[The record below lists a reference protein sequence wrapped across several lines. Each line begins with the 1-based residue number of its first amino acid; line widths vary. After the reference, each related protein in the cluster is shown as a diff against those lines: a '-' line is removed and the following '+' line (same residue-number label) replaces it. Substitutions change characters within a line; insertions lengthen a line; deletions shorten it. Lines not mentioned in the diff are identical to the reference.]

1 VCGELE
7 GGAKVKSNELFRASG
22 IMALGTIISRITGFI
37 RGILIVSVLGTALLA
52 DTYNVAN
59 TMPNILY
66 NLLVGGALTAIFIP
80 QLVRSFDHE
89 DGGDGFASRLV
100 TTISLI
106 LFILVGIGVY
116 CAPALVRLYAPEF
129 FTPGFEVEKEIAIA
143 FTRYCLP
150 QIFFLGLFTMLGQV
164 ANARGS
170 FGPLMWA
177 PIANNIVGIALFG
190 GFLLFAPSVSLKTI
204 TSQQVQILGWGTT
217 LSVVV
222 QALVL
227 IPVVKRL
234 GVKLRPQWGLAGLGK
249 SFGLAGWTLIYVL
262 ISQLGYLVTVNVAT
276 SAAVRSA
283 QEGVVRGVGFTPYT
297 YAYFVMLLPYSII
310 TISIITAILPHLS
323 RLAVANNRAEVRVQL
338 LRAIKLVG
346 VITIPSSV
354 AFLFFGPLITQV
366 IFIGIPLEDS
376 RYIGYVLSALSFG
389 LVSFS
394 INLILIRGFNAFEDT
409 RTQVISILIINIIS
423 VALSYLFLHLLKNQW
438 VTIGLGAAF
447 SISYLAGLLITLRL
461 LKKHTGAIKIKD
473 FLGQHLRL
481 YGVAIGVMG
490 PLFALTQYIS
500 WVGVELSPL
509 TRAGELAVVMI
520 TALVGYL
527 FVAKAVGVEEISMVG
542 HLRDSVTRRTSNNS

>member
-1 VCGELE
+1 
-7 GGAKVKSNELFRASG
+7 
-22 IMALGTIISRITGFI
+22 MALGTIFSRITGFI
-37 RGILIVSVLGTALLA
+37 RGILIVAVLGTALLA

-89 DGGDGFASRLV
+89 DGGDSFASRLI

-106 LFILVGIGVY
+106 LLILVAIGVY
-116 CAPALVRLYAPEF
+116 FAPALVRLYAPEF
-129 FTPGFEVEKEIAIA
+129 FTSGFETEKEIAIA

-177 PIANNIVGIALFG
+177 PIANNLVGIALFG
-190 GFLLFAPSVSLKTI
+190 GFLILSSGVTVGTI
-204 TSQQVQILGWGTT
+204 SPTQIQILGWGTT

-227 IPVVKRL
+227 VPVIKHL
-234 GVKLRPQWGLAGLGK
+234 GIKLRPQWGLAGLGK

-283 QEGVVRGVGFTPYT
+283 QEGVARGVGYTPYT
-297 YAYFVMLLPYSII
+297 YAYFVMLLPYSIV

-323 RLAVANNRAEVRVQL
+323 RLAVGKNRDEVRAQL
-338 LRAIKLVG
+338 IRAIKLVG
-346 VITIPSSV
+346 VITIPSAV
-354 AFLFFGPLITQV
+354 AFLLFGPLITEV
-366 IFIGIPLEDS
+366 IFIGIPIEDS

-389 LVSFS
+389 LVAFS

-423 VALSYLFLHLLKNQW
+423 VALSYFFLYFLKNQW
-438 VTIGLGAAF
+438 VTIGLGVAF
-447 SISYLAGLLITLRL
+447 SVSYLIGLFITLSL
-461 LKKHTGAIKIKD
+461 LKKHTGRIKVTD
-473 FLGQHLRL
+473 FAGQHFRL
-481 YGVAIGVMG
+481 LGAAFAVMA
-490 PLFALTQYIS
+490 PLFALTQYIT
-500 WVGVELSPL
+500 WVGVKLSPMA
-509 TRAGELAVVMI
+509 RAGELAIVMVM
-520 TALVGYL
+520 AFFGYL
-527 FVAKAVGVEEISMVG
+527 IAGKAAGVEEISMIR
-542 HLRDSVTRRTSNNS
+542 HLRDSVVRRSTTSE

>member
-1 VCGELE
+1 M
-7 GGAKVKSNELFRASG
+7 KSNELFRASG

-37 RGILIVSVLGTALLA
+37 RGILIVAVLGTALLA

-80 QLVRSFDHE
+80 QLVRSFDQE
-89 DGGDGFASRLV
+89 DGGDGFASRLI

-106 LFILVGIGVY
+106 LMVLVVIGVY
-116 CAPALVRLYAPEF
+116 FAPALVRLYAPEF
-129 FTPGFEVEKEIAIA
+129 FTPGFESEKEIAVA

-177 PIANNIVGIALFG
+177 PIANNIVGIVLFG
-190 GFLLFAPSVSLKTI
+190 GFLFFSSDITVSTI
-204 TSQQVQILGWGTT
+204 TSTQILILGWGTT
-217 LSVVV
+217 ISVVV

-227 IPVVKRL
+227 IPVIKRL

-249 SFGLAGWTLIYVL
+249 SFGLAGWTLVYVL

-283 QEGVVRGVGFTPYT
+283 QEGVERGVGYTPYT
-297 YAYFVMLLPYSII
+297 FAYFVMLLPYSIV

-323 RLAVANNRAEVRVQL
+323 RLALAKNREEVRLQL
-338 LRAIKLVG
+338 IRAIKLVG
-346 VITIPSSV
+346 VITIPSAV

-366 IFIGIPLEDS
+366 IFIGVPIEDS

-389 LVSFS
+389 LVAFS

-409 RTQVISILIINIIS
+409 RTQVISILIINVIS
-423 VALSYLFLHLLKNQW
+423 VALSYLFLNILKNQW
-438 VTIGLGAAF
+438 VTIGLGVAF
-447 SISYLAGLLITLRL
+447 SISYIVGLLITLSL
-461 LKKHTGAIKIKD
+461 LKKHTGPIKIKD
-473 FLGQHLRL
+473 FIGQHLRL
-481 YGVAIGVMG
+481 IGASVAVMA
-490 PLFALTQYIS
+490 PLFGLTQYIA
-500 WVGVELSPL
+500 WVGVELTPL
-509 TRAGELAVVMI
+509 ARAGELAIVMVM
-520 TALVGYL
+520 AFFGYL
-527 FVAKAVGVEEISMVG
+527 IASKAAGVEEISMIR
-542 HLRDSVTRRTSNNS
+542 HLRDSVVRRSSNDG

>member
-1 VCGELE
+1 M
-7 GGAKVKSNELFRASG
+7 KSNELFRASG

-37 RGILIVSVLGTALLA
+37 RGILIVAVLGTALLA

-89 DGGDGFASRLV
+89 DGGDGFASRLI
-100 TTISLI
+100 TTISII
-106 LFILVGIGVY
+106 LFALVALGMFF
-116 CAPALVRLYAPEF
+116 APALVRLYAPEF
-129 FTPGFEVEKEIAIA
+129 FTSGFEVEKEIAIA

-170 FGPLMWA
+170 FAPLMWA

-190 GFLLFAPSVSLKTI
+190 SFLVFSPAVTI
-204 TSQQVQILGWGTT
+204 DKISALQVQILGWGTT

-227 IPVVKRL
+227 VPVIRKL
-234 GVKLRPQWGLAGLGK
+234 GIKLRPQWGISGLGK

-283 QEGVVRGVGFTPYT
+283 QDGITRGVGYTPYT
-297 YAYFVMLLPYSII
+297 YAYFVMLLPYSIV
-310 TISIITAILPHLS
+310 TISIITAILPHIS
-323 RLAVANNRAEVRVQL
+323 RLALEKKAAEVREQL
-338 LRAIKLVG
+338 IRAIKLVG
-346 VITIPSSV
+346 VITIPSAV
-354 AFLFFGPLITQV
+354 AFLLFGPLITSV
-366 IFIGIPLEDS
+366 IFVGIPLEDS

-389 LVSFS
+389 LVAFS

-409 RTQVISILIINIIS
+409 KTQVVSIFIINIVA
-423 VALSYLFLHLLKNQW
+423 VALSYVSLFIVRNQW
-438 VTIGLGAAF
+438 VTVGLGIAF
-447 SISYLAGLLITLRL
+447 SVSYLVGLLVTLSL
-461 LKKHTGAIKIKD
+461 LKKHTGVISLKD
-473 FLGQHLRL
+473 FGPQHLRL
-481 YGVAIGVMG
+481 FAAAFAVML
-490 PLFALTQYIS
+490 PLFALTQYLD
-500 WVGVELSPL
+500 WVGVELSKIARL
-509 TRAGELAVVMI
+509 GELAVVMGAAI
-520 TALVGYL
+520 VGYL
-527 FVAKAVGVEEISMVG
+527 LAGKAAGVEEITMIR
-542 HLRDSVTRRTSNNS
+542 HLKNSVMRRPAVEE

>member
-1 VCGELE
+1 MCAECE
-7 GGAKVKSNELFRASG
+7 GDETMKSNELFRASG

-37 RGILIVSVLGTALLA
+37 RGILIVAVLGTALLA
-52 DTYNVAN
+52 DTFNVAN

-89 DGGDGFASRLV
+89 DGGDGFASRLI

-106 LFILVGIGVY
+106 LLVLVAIGVY
-116 CAPALVRLYAPEF
+116 FAPALVRLYAPEF
-129 FTPGFEVEKEIAIA
+129 FTSGFEAEKEIAIA

-177 PIANNIVGIALFG
+177 PIANNLVGIALFG
-190 GFLLFAPSVSLKTI
+190 GFLLVSSDITVDTI
-204 TSQQVQILGWGTT
+204 TSQQIQILGWGTT

-227 IPVVKRL
+227 IPVIKRL
-234 GVKLRPQWGLAGLGK
+234 GIKLRPQWGLSGLGK
-249 SFGLAGWTLIYVL
+249 SFGLAGWTLLYVF

-283 QEGVVRGVGFTPYT
+283 QDGITRGVGYTPYT
-297 YAYFVMLLPYSII
+297 YAYFVMLLPYSIV

-323 RLAVANNRAEVRVQL
+323 RLAVANDRAEVRVQL
-338 LRAIKLVG
+338 IRAIKLVG
-346 VITIPSSV
+346 VITIPSAV

-366 IFIGIPLEDS
+366 IFVGIPAEDS
-376 RYIGYVLSALSFG
+376 RYIGFVLAALSFG
-389 LVSFS
+389 LVAFS

-409 RTQVISILIINIIS
+409 RTQVISIFIINLIS
-423 VALSYLFLHLLKNQW
+423 VGLSYLFLNILKNQW

-447 SISYLAGLLITLRL
+447 SISYLVGLLITLSL
-461 LKKHTGAIKIKD
+461 LKKHTGAIKIMD
-473 FLGQHLRL
+473 FMGQHLRL
-481 YGVAIGVMG
+481 IGAAVGVMA

-500 WVGVELSPL
+500 WVGVELSPIA
-509 TRAGELAVVMI
+509 RAGELFVVMVM
-520 TALVGYL
+520 AFFGYL
-527 FVAKAVGVEEISMVG
+527 VAGKAAGVEEISMIA
-542 HLRDSVTRRTSNNS
+542 HLRDSVVGRSKDAE